1 MLDTFEFA
9 YVLMRG
15 HFFLEEHKVFM
26 NRDHILLHFHEK
38 KFYPETY
45 QISKCMFRLV
55 LSGISIVTAAATA
68 ANIYWALAMCQELS

>member
-1 MLDTFEFA
+1 MGVFFPLPSEFV

-15 HFFLEEHKVFM
+15 HFFKEHKVFM

-45 QISKCMFRLV
+45 QISRCMFRLV
-55 LSGISIVTAAATA
+55 LSGISVVTAAAAA
-68 ANIYWALAMCQELS
+68 ANIY